1 MSRTHRGVSSF
12 CKVALTLL
20 FAAML
25 SGCVVSFTNP
35 LPASQ
40 PIGRDERLLGKWEG
54 RDEQGSPGWVRFEE
68 GSKDEIKVFLS
79 GDLGYQNPAFQMVT
93 TKISGNDYMI
103 LRLNDPNSD
112 KDYVVARY
120 SIDGNKL
127 TVYLLNVAKAK
138 EAIMKGK

>member
-1 MSRTHRGVSSF
+1 THYDEVSF
-12 CKVALTLL
+12 CKVALIFL

-79 GDLGYQNPAFQMVT
+79 GDLGYQNPAFRMVT
-93 TKISGNDYMI
+93 TKISGSDYMI
-103 LRLNDPNSD
+103 LRLNDPTD
-112 KDYVVARY
+112 KKDYILARY
-120 SIDGNKL
+120 STNDNKL
-127 TVYLLNVAKAK
+127 TVCLLNV
-138 EAIMKGK
+138 E